1 MPATYCHTKRI
12 SPKTL
17 NRLFK
22 DRKRRL
28 PVDNSQHASQLPE
41 QSSSDAPAVNGEA
54 SLSLQTGRL
63 APETGD
69 VQRSV
74 DVPMMFGTAIA
85 AHPAPDPK
93 TFQPS
98 RTTDASTRRTGSGCT
113 RFIDFQIDHPRVIVL
128 ISEVAPQHR
137 PSGIEHALCH
147 PGPCQLGS
155 RHVSDRDPAALVD
168 QPPGKLVQEVLS
180 SVGDLGVDRLDLPL
194 TPRLRQLRLEV
205 AVKDACSSSAPSEQA
220 ATAFR
225 PRSVPISSTPPSGLH
240 SLSQTMLQYQRPRA
254 SCEKLPDL
262 IRPSIGRWRRPKD
275 LSGVVVRRSIVLAAR
290 HDDQ

>member
-1 MPATYCHTKRI
+1 VPATYCHTKRI

-98 RTTDASTRRTGSGCT
+98 RAADASTRRTGSGCI
-113 RFIDFQIDHPRVIVL
+113 RFIDFQIGHPRVIAFV
-128 ISEVAPQHR
+128 SEVAPQHR

-155 RHVSDRDPAALVD
+155 RHVSDTFPTVIRRHWLISRRENLCRKSFRRLAILAWI
-168 QPPGKLVQEVLS
+168 VLT
-180 SVGDLGVDRLDLPL
+180 R
-194 TPRLRQLRLEV
+194 RLRC
-205 AVKDACSSSAPSEQA
+205 ASAS
-220 ATAFR
+220 FGS
-225 PRSVPISSTPPSGLH
+225 RS
-240 SLSQTMLQYQRPRA
+240 R
-254 SCEKLPDL
+254 
-262 IRPSIGRWRRPKD
+262 
-275 LSGVVVRRSIVLAAR
+275 
-290 HDDQ
+290 

>member
-1 MPATYCHTKRI
+1 M
-12 SPKTL
+12 
-17 NRLFK
+17 
-22 DRKRRL
+22 
-28 PVDNSQHASQLPE
+28 DNSQHASQLPE

-54 SLSLQTGRL
+54 FLSLQTGRL

-98 RTTDASTRRTGSGCT
+98 QTADASTRRTGSGCI
-113 RFIDFQIDHPRVIVL
+113 RFINFQIDHPRVIAFV
-128 ISEVAPQHR
+128 SEVAPQHR

-180 SVGDLGVDRLDLPL
+180 SVGDLGMDRLDLPFTPL
-194 TPRLRQLRLEV
+194 TLRLRQLRLEV
-205 AVKDACSSSAPSEQA
+205 AVEGCLFQFGAIRTGRDCLQAEIGTDLVNPATRLALALADDVAVPAPAGILRETAGLDPTLDRPVA
-220 ATAFR
+220 AALKICR
-225 PRSVPISSTPPSGLH
+225 AWWCVDRS
-240 SLSQTMLQYQRPRA
+240 
-254 SCEKLPDL
+254 C
-262 IRPSIGRWRRPKD
+262 
-275 LSGVVVRRSIVLAAR
+275 
-290 HDDQ
+290 